1 MIKMRLPRPYGRADL
16 HLVITRWGQPERVLA
31 PGERAPWGKG
41 IRVVAVTT
49 RMIWPFGPWE
59 IEFSGGR
66 EMVGGEVSL
75 QIRDPLLLLGLVP
88 SQNWGGLASV
98 TPPIG
103 MIEVLEGRLR
113 RIMARVAKEK
123 DRPDE
128 EFIRAVEA
136 RASRQLGGKVEIF
149 LE

>member
-1 MIKMRLPRPYGRADL
+1 MFGIRGRADL
-16 HLVITRWGQPERVLA
+16 HLVITRWGQPEKVLA

-59 IEFSGGR
+59 LQFSGGQ
-66 EMVGGEVSL
+66 EVVGGEVSL

-88 SQNWGGLASV
+88 SQNWEALSLV

-103 MIEVLEGRLR
+103 VIEILEGRLR
-113 RIMARVAKEK
+113 RVMAQVAKEK

-128 EFIRAVEA
+128 DFIRAVEGK
-136 RASRQLGGKVEIF
+136 ASRRFGGKVEIF